1 MKRSRRFN
9 LLIVHGNGTR
19 VFRLNFP
26 RWVLLAGLIVSAVAV
41 SSLGAIFGDYV
52 SLKRQWGQ
60 VAALQRQ
67 VAEQQAL
74 IDSFHKRIA
83 EVRGEISTW
92 RDLHARIWEPF
103 GPGEGSGL
111 KGSGIGGGDPE
122 RRAAL
127 GERIPLSTEL
137 DLLSSSVNEVGQSLR
152 ALERF
157 LSRAGKALAAL
168 PSRWPV
174 RGAVNSEF
182 GRRLSPWSGAPE
194 FHSGLD
200 IGANRGT
207 AVKAPAPGIVVFAG
221 VNADYGNTVIIDHG
235 QEIKSLYGHLQKIQV
250 AQGQKVERGQPI
262 ALTGN
267 TGKSS
272 GPHLHYEITVKGQAA
287 NPRSFLWD

>member
-1 MKRSRRFN
+1 LRKPRRLN
-9 LLIVHGNGTR
+9 LLIVHGSGTR
-19 VFRLNFP
+19 VFRVNLP
-26 RWVLLAGLIVSAVAV
+26 RWIILAGVVASALIVST
-41 SSLGAIFGDYV
+41 LGAIFGDYV

-60 VAALQRQ
+60 VTALQRQ

-83 EVRGEISTW
+83 EVRGEVATW

-103 GPGEGSGL
+103 GPEGGPAL
-111 KGSGIGGGDPE
+111 KGNGIGGGNPE
-122 RRAAL
+122 RRVAF
-127 GERIPLSTEL
+127 GERASLSTEL

-157 LSRAGKALAAL
+157 MSKAGRALAAL

-182 GRRLSPWSGAPE
+182 GRRLSPWSKAPE

-200 IGANRGT
+200 ISANRGT
-207 AVKAPAPGIVVFAG
+207 PVKAPAPGTAVFAG
-221 VNADYGNTVIIDHG
+221 TNADYGLTVIIDHG
-235 QEIKSLYGHLQKIQV
+235 QEMKSLYGHLQKVQV
-250 AQGQKVERGQPI
+250 AQGQKVERGQQVGM
-262 ALTGN
+262 TGN
-267 TGKSS
+267 TGRSS
-272 GPHLHYEITVKGQAA
+272 GPHLHYEITVKGQSV

>member
-1 MKRSRRFN
+1 M
-9 LLIVHGNGTR
+9 
-19 VFRLNFP
+19 FRLSFP
-26 RWVLLAGLIVSAVAV
+26 RWILLVGLVLSALTV

-67 VAEQQAL
+67 VAEQQVL
-74 IDSFHKRIA
+74 IDSFHGRIA
-83 EVRGEISTW
+83 EVRGEVSSW
-92 RDLHARIWEPF
+92 RGLHARIWEPF
-103 GPGEGSGL
+103 GPGEGSAL

-200 IGANRGT
+200 IASSRGT
-207 AVKAPAPGIVVFAG
+207 PVKAPAPGIVVFAG

-262 ALTGN
+262 ALSGN